1 MTRLIRA
8 FLLFLAL
15 SVTMAPGPVFA
26 QEEELTLADSETLF
40 KQWEV
45 NAVQVDEKLQTDWDG
60 DAEDEK
66 LRALID
72 QHRADARTIADK
84 ARAAMAP
91 VQAQIDALG
100 PPPAEGETETAAIAE
115 DRAELQK
122 KLDGYRA
129 TASKAELAFTRANRL
144 LERITDARRQK
155 FTDRLLTQGPTPLDP
170 KNWISA
176 GETLISTSTMLLSE
190 TRNATTEAARN
201 QVWRQSGPIALAA
214 LLFAL
219 VIMVVARRAALRWL
233 YQSLGTLA
241 PLAPPADGKGN
252 DISTLETGDGQ
263 PLQIAAKSRT
273 KRLLIGIGVTLT
285 ILATPLVAIFA
296 ARFAL
301 AELEIFGETGAI
313 ILNGIAWGV
322 GIFAIAYA
330 IVYAFFAPFEP
341 RLRLS
346 LLNNDLSRWAARN
359 SMLIALAMA
368 LNVAVVEVGE
378 KLGWPVGAL
387 AVMNAAIICGGSFAL
402 WRLARIL
409 AKADD
414 PALLVEGAD
423 AAAGED
429 SEQWL
434 SVGAG
439 RVVRRVGYTVAIIA
453 PLLAIAG
460 YFALSRFVFYNTL
473 LSGAVIAAGV
483 LLFSVAKEGTSALS
497 EATRD
502 RKGEKIDEAD
512 KEGGLLPVFVGF
524 FLILLAMPVLAL
536 IWGATRDDL
545 GEVYFAIGN
554 GFKIGDSTFR
564 PGDLL
569 IAAVVFGAGLF
580 ITRVVQAVIR
590 RSVMPRTRLDTG
602 ARSSIVSGLGYVGF
616 FVAVLTAISAGG
628 LDLTNLAFLGA
639 ALGVGIGFGLQ
650 NIVNNFVSG
659 IILLIERPIKVGDWI
674 EVAGTHGTVQK
685 VNVRSTEIKT
695 FDKASYIVPN
705 SELISGAVMNMTH
718 GDLMGRVIAPVG
730 VAYGTDTRKVEKIL
744 LEILRAHPMV
754 LRRPPPQVIFKGF
767 GADSLDF
774 EARGFLRD
782 VNWILSTHS
791 DLNFEID
798 RRFREEDIE
807 IPFKQTDVNL
817 KNADTLLEAMRAVAS
832 GAVPGTARNPSRNL
846 AEGTMGDADGD

>member
-1 MTRLIRA
+1 MTRIIRA
-8 FLLFLAL
+8 FLLLLAL
-15 SVTMAPGPVFA
+15 TFAGVSGPSYA
-26 QEEELTLADSETLF
+26 QEEGPQLADSEAHF
-40 KQWEV
+40 KQWETD
-45 NAVQVDEKLQTDWDG
+45 AVTVDQRLQTDWQG
-60 DAEDEK
+60 NAEDEK
-66 LRALID
+66 LRAMID
-72 QHRADARTIADK
+72 EHRTSARSLADQ

-91 VQAQIDALG
+91 IQAQLDALG
-100 PPPAEGETETAAIAE
+100 PPPADGEAEAAGIAS

-122 KLDGYRA
+122 NLDQFKA
-129 TASKAELAFTRANRL
+129 TVSKAELSFTRANRL

-155 FTDRLLTQGPTPLDP
+155 FTDRLFAVGPTPLNP
-170 KNWISA
+170 ANWVSV
-176 GETLISTSTMLLSE
+176 GEAVISTTATLFNE
-190 TRNATTEAARN
+190 TTDATTEAARG
-201 QVWRQSGPIALAA
+201 QVWRESGPIALAA

-233 YQSLGTLA
+233 YQALGTLA
-241 PLAPPADGKGN
+241 PLAPPRVEGQGT
-252 DISTLETGDGQ
+252 DISTLGTGDGE
-263 PLQIAAKSRT
+263 PLKIAARSRT
-273 KRLLIGIGVTLT
+273 RRLLVGIGVTVT
-285 ILATPLVAIFA
+285 RLATPLVAIFA

-301 AELEIFGETGAI
+301 TQLEIFGETGEI

-322 GIFAIAYA
+322 GIFATAYA

-346 LLNNDLSRWAARN
+346 LLNNDLSRGAARS
-359 SMLIALAMA
+359 SMFIALAMA
-368 LNVAVVEVGE
+368 LNVSVVHVGE
-378 KLGWPVGAL
+378 ALSWPVGAL
-387 AVMNAAIICGGSFAL
+387 AVINAGIIIGGSCAL
-402 WRLARIL
+402 WRLARVL

-414 PALLVEGAD
+414 PARVAEAVE
-423 AAAGED
+423 AGED

-434 SVGAG
+434 SLGAG
-439 RVVRRVGYTVAIIA
+439 RIVRRIAYTVAVMA
-453 PLLAIAG
+453 PLLSACG
-460 YFALSRFVFYNTL
+460 YFAMSRFLFYNTL

-483 LLFSVAKEGTSALS
+483 LFFSVAKEGTSALS
-497 EATRD
+497 EAARD
-502 RKGEKIDEAD
+502 RKGEKIEETD
-512 KEGGLLPVFVGF
+512 KDGGLLPVFVGF
-524 FLILLAMPVLAL
+524 MLILLALPILAL

-554 GFKIGDSTFR
+554 GFSIGDSTFR

-580 ITRVVQAVIR
+580 VTRVVQAVIR

-616 FVAVLTAISAGG
+616 FIAVLTAISAGG

-674 EVAGTHGTVQK
+674 EVSGTHGIVQK

-744 LEILRAHPMV
+744 IEILRAHPMV
-754 LRRPPPQVIFKGF
+754 LRQPPPQVIFKGF

-782 VNWILSTHS
+782 VNWILATHS

-798 RRFREEDIE
+798 RRFRMEGIE

-817 KNADTLLEAMRAVAS
+817 KNIDTVLEAMRAAAS
-832 GAVPGTARNPSRNL
+832 ATLPGAAHKPSRT
-846 AEGTMGDADGD
+846 AVEGTMGDADGD